1 VNAKLASVLVAAA
14 LALSGCAS
22 AATGTTADLAAS
34 SSLASAAAHASSAA
48 AAAAASALASA
59 ASPSAPACTTHA
71 CIVAILQQSL
81 TGDIA
86 SDNSV
91 ATSVFC
97 NKKTVKFHADA
108 DTYTATCTITYTDGT
123 IVTGYG
129 NYIVSAAKVTF
140 QAES

>member
-1 VNAKLASVLVAAA
+1 VNAKLASVLVVAA

-22 AATGTTADLAAS
+22 GAAGTTPNPAAS
-34 SSLASAAAHASSAA
+34 SFLASAAARESSAD
-48 AAAAASALASA
+48 AAAASAMASV
-59 ASPSAPACTTHA
+59 ASPSPPPCTKHA

-81 TGDIA
+81 TGSSA
-86 SDNSV
+86 SGNSV

-129 NYIVSAAKVTF
+129 NYIVSAGKVTF

>member
-1 VNAKLASVLVAAA
+1 MNARLASVLAAAA

-22 AATGTTADLAAS
+22 GAAGATPNPAAS
-34 SSLASAAAHASSAA
+34 SFLASAAAREASAD
-48 AAAAASALASA
+48 AAAASALASA
-59 ASPSAPACTTHA
+59 ASPSAPPCTTHA

-81 TGDIA
+81 IGGSA

-97 NKKTVKFHADA
+97 NKKMVKFHADA
-108 DTYTATCTITYTDGT
+108 DTYTAICTITYTDGT
-123 IVTGYG
+123 MATGYG
-129 NYIVSAAKVTF
+129 NYVVSAGKVTF